1 MCGSLVFTSPA
12 VSDEARDVDRVLVG
26 DGEAFARIMR
36 RWQKPMMNLARRL
49 GHESDRSEDLTQDVF
64 LHAYR
69 ALPRWRRESSFGTW
83 LYAIARNVYLGEY
96 RRVRGTEVALQDL
109 PELRDARLPDH
120 KINIKDRAR
129 LVREA
134 LLSLPAS
141 YRNVLFLFYFNDCG
155 ISGIREKLQMS
166 EGAVK
171 TRLQRGRAIL
181 RKKLSPVFIA
191 NDQN

>member
-1 MCGSLVFTSPA
+1 MCSSSVLATSTIG
-12 VSDEARDVDRVLVG
+12 DEARDVDRVLAG

-36 RWQKPMMNLARRL
+36 RWQQPMMNLARRL
-49 GHESDRSEDLTQDVF
+49 GHESDQSEDLIQDVF

-83 LYAIARNVYLGEY
+83 LYAIARNVYLGDY
-96 RRVRGTEVALQDL
+96 RRTHGTEVALQDL

-120 KINIKDRAR
+120 KLNIEDRAR

-134 LLSLPAS
+134 LLSLPPS
-141 YRNVLFLFYFNDCG
+141 YRDVLLLYYFKDCG
-155 ISGIREKLQMS
+155 ISVIREKLQLS

-181 RKKLSPVFIA
+181 RQKLSPVLVCE
-191 NDQN
+191 